1 MATAGRPNVGKSTVV
16 NRLARQFS
24 AGSIVYDEPGV
35 TRDRTYK
42 RAWYCGKD
50 YDIVDT
56 GGLVFDDKGGDVFAK
71 EVWYGANGPGV
82 VSRLCSPPPRVCAS
96 RFSTTGRLGRE
107 RGGVAVVSRRGTV

>member
-24 AGSIVYDEPGV
+24 DGSIVFDEPGV

-42 RAWYCGKD
+42 RAWYCGRD

-71 EVWYGANGPGV
+71 EV
-82 VSRLCSPPPRVCAS
+82 RLRAYLVRC
-96 RFSTTGRLGRE
+96 F
-107 RGGVAVVSRRGTV
+107 AVVPLFHVCLCGCVFV